1 MGERRWNYTSL
12 INVKCNLCPNLE
24 LWLSLEYCYPF
35 QEPEFIKH
43 LFQLQ
48 VSTSARIRSF
58 KMQQHHFYYIMTSW
72 PLQYMSNLL
81 IKIFYVHGFLFYIK
95 ICKCLYRVSRLMVT
109 SVFKF
114 ALGLN
119 VLMASLNIVV
129 TRYSM
134 QILRKPITVHCKC
147 FIYHN
152 N

>member
-1 MGERRWNYTSL
+1 MPQPRTLAFSRILLPLPGTRIYKT
-12 INVKCNLCPNLE
+12 
-24 LWLSLEYCYPF
+24 
-35 QEPEFIKH
+35 FIPIASV
-43 LFQLQ
+43 L
-48 VSTSARIRSF
+48 TSARIRSF

-81 IKIFYVHGFLFYIK
+81 IKKNYVHGFLFYIK
-95 ICKCLYRVSRLMVT
+95 MCKCLYRVSRLMVT

-147 FIYHN
+147 FIHLN